1 MGVWAFSEQTLAEHS
16 CGASLWLDRAPG
28 LPAPPATFPV
38 QLSPSSNI
46 TFPSKITARMA
57 GGLEGF
63 CQSSCTRALLRGSR
77 QFSLVCCLRE
87 REGER
92 EEQRRAGR
100 EGESARGG
108 ERAGERRG
116 ALLIETGGDRNTCE
130 NSHYPQQLRNSLSTE
145 AATQTIKTQGSKSAI
160 TRPHARF
167 VQTKLTEPRFWRCV
181 RLCE

>member
-1 MGVWAFSEQTLAEHS
+1 MVPA
-16 CGASLWLDRAPG
+16 CGSTVLLASLRPR
-28 LPAPPATFPV
+28 PP
-38 QLSPSSNI
+38 SPSSSAPAP
-46 TFPSKITARMA
+46 TSHFPPRS
-57 GGLEGF
+57 
-63 CQSSCTRALLRGSR
+63 LRGWQGDSR
-77 QFSLVCCLRE
+77 DSANPHARARFSEEAASSLLSAVSERGRE
-87 REGER
+87 RGKSRGGRGRRGRAPEGER
-92 EEQRRAGR
+92 
-100 EGESARGG
+100 